1 MSSNSTLMEPWHRIE
16 SEAELKALIWAG
28 WTDFTV
34 RPGGTTEWV
43 QCTKELWTAHRR
55 QDCHYLALKRL
66 ILSPGRCL
74 ET

>member
-43 QCTKELWTAHRR
+43 QCTKELWTA
-55 QDCHYLALKRL
+55 QKGKIVITWL
-66 ILSPGRCL
+66 
-74 ET
+74 